1 MGKLTMTRRTF
12 AKMAAAT
19 AAAVGVAAPASSAL
33 AETKTG
39 TTGAGEVKRIRS
51 TCRGCGKME
60 CGVWVYVQ
68 DGKVIRSEG
77 DEAAFQSMGNHC
89 SKGQASLQAAYHPD
103 RLKYP
108 MKRTNPKD
116 SNDPGWQ
123 RITWDEAMETIG
135 EKFSELQS
143 KYGNETYFSMA
154 GTSRI
159 WSMGPYAALKQCF
172 VSPNAIQANE
182 ICKGPRFYATKL
194 NDYNAYSWMETVG
207 RPRVYVQWGGASE
220 LSNYD
225 DSCRTTVDVATRAD
239 YHILVD
245 PRQTNLGKEA
255 DIWLPLRPGTD
266 AAMGLGWINVV
277 INKGLYDDLYV
288 RKWMNAPMLVVEDED
303 WEPSVS
309 DSQSTHGS
317 KKNRLLKQS
326 DIKEGGSN
334 TAFMVLNE
342 LNGELTYYESNGKS
356 VASSVTDAS
365 AADLSLSSS
374 SSSGKLPH
382 WEGEDWKPA
391 TAGRE
396 AQIHGLDLTGQSQG
410 FVIDATPFIDGL
422 YPALYTPEG
431 GLEVTLKNGKKVH
444 CRTVW
449 EHLCDRVAEYTP
461 EKVAEITG
469 CKAEDIERAATIY
482 ATRLDPS
489 TGYGNGGIQYMLPL
503 EHSCNSLQTNRTM
516 DILCGITGNMDI
528 PGGMRGSTAGWPF
541 FDLAMT
547 LPSAAS
553 VKGSPDQSKI
563 IGGDKF
569 PMLADPKCN
578 PSWADATSIYKT
590 IETGQPY
597 NTVLR
602 HRPDRR
608 PHEPVE
614 QPVRLRAAQEAG
626 LLGFH
631 RPVGDAYRGLIAD
644 IVLPAAHWM
653 ELDCIRKS
661 QGSSGSFGA
670 TCKAVE
676 PPAEAE
682 PDLKIVMR
690 IFKAM
695 GQPY

>member
-1 MGKLTMTRRTF
+1 MSKLTMTRRTF

-116 SNDPGWQ
+116 SSDPGWQ

-245 PRQTNLGKEA
+245 PRKTNLGKEA

-342 LNGELTYYESNGKS
+342 VNGELTYYESNGKS

-365 AADLSLSSS
+365 AADLSLSSG
-374 SSSGKLPH
+374 SGSGQLPH

-431 GLEVTLKNGKKVH
+431 GLEVELKDGRKVR

-461 EKVAEITG
+461 
-469 CKAEDIERAATIY
+469 
-482 ATRLDPS
+482 
-489 TGYGNGGIQYMLPL
+489 
-503 EHSCNSLQTNRTM
+503 
-516 DILCGITGNMDI
+516 
-528 PGGMRGSTAGWPF
+528 
-541 FDLAMT
+541 
-547 LPSAAS
+547 
-553 VKGSPDQSKI
+553 
-563 IGGDKF
+563 
-569 PMLADPKCN
+569 
-578 PSWADATSIYKT
+578 
-590 IETGQPY
+590 
-597 NTVLR
+597 
-602 HRPDRR
+602 
-608 PHEPVE
+608 
-614 QPVRLRAAQEAG
+614 
-626 LLGFH
+626 
-631 RPVGDAYRGLIAD
+631 
-644 IVLPAAHWM
+644 
-653 ELDCIRKS
+653 
-661 QGSSGSFGA
+661 
-670 TCKAVE
+670 
-676 PPAEAE
+676 
-682 PDLKIVMR
+682 
-690 IFKAM
+690 
-695 GQPY
+695 

>member
-12 AKMAAAT
+12 AKMTAAT
-19 AAAVGVAAPASSAL
+19 AAAVGIAGTGTAL
-33 AETKTG
+33 AESIASSTST
-39 TTGAGEVKRIRS
+39 GEVKRIRS

-116 SNDPGWQ
+116 SDDPGWQ
-123 RITWDEAMETIG
+123 RITWDEAMDTIG
-135 EKFSELQS
+135 SKFSELQS

-194 NDYNAYSWMETVG
+194 NDYNAYSWMEVVG

-239 YHILVD
+239 FHILVD

-303 WEPSVS
+303 WEGSVS
-309 DSQSTHGS
+309 NSQSTHGS
-317 KKNRLLKQS
+317 KRNRLLKQS
-326 DIKEGGSN
+326 DIQEGGSN

-342 LNGELTYYESNGKS
+342 INGELTYYESNGKS

-365 AADLSLSSS
+365 AADLNLSGGT
-374 SSSGKLPH
+374 SGQLPH

-396 AQIHGLDLTGQSQG
+396 AQIWTSR
-410 FVIDATPFIDGL
+410 ASRRASSSTP
-422 YPALYTPEG
+422 
-431 GLEVTLKNGKKVH
+431 
-444 CRTVW
+444 RRSSTV
-449 EHLCDRVAEYTP
+449 CIPR
-461 EKVAEITG
+461 
-469 CKAEDIERAATIY
+469 C
-482 ATRLDPS
+482 TRPK
-489 TGYGNGGIQYMLPL
+489 
-503 EHSCNSLQTNRTM
+503 
-516 DILCGITGNMDI
+516 
-528 PGGMRGSTAGWPF
+528 
-541 FDLAMT
+541 
-547 LPSAAS
+547 AAS
-553 VKGSPDQSKI
+553 
-563 IGGDKF
+563 
-569 PMLADPKCN
+569 
-578 PSWADATSIYKT
+578 
-590 IETGQPY
+590 
-597 NTVLR
+597 R
-602 HRPDRR
+602 
-608 PHEPVE
+608 
-614 QPVRLRAAQEAG
+614 
-626 LLGFH
+626 
-631 RPVGDAYRGLIAD
+631 
-644 IVLPAAHWM
+644 
-653 ELDCIRKS
+653 
-661 QGSSGSFGA
+661 
-670 TCKAVE
+670 
-676 PPAEAE
+676 
-682 PDLKIVMR
+682 
-690 IFKAM
+690 
-695 GQPY
+695 

>member
-1 MGKLTMTRRTF
+1 MSKLTMTRRTF

-342 LNGELTYYESNGKS
+342 VNGELTYYESNGKS

-365 AADLSLSSS
+365 AADLSLSSG
-374 SSSGKLPH
+374 SGSGQLPH
-382 WEGEDWKPA
+382 WEGED
-391 TAGRE
+391 
-396 AQIHGLDLTGQSQG
+396 
-410 FVIDATPFIDGL
+410 
-422 YPALYTPEG
+422 
-431 GLEVTLKNGKKVH
+431 
-444 CRTVW
+444 
-449 EHLCDRVAEYTP
+449 
-461 EKVAEITG
+461 
-469 CKAEDIERAATIY
+469 
-482 ATRLDPS
+482 
-489 TGYGNGGIQYMLPL
+489 
-503 EHSCNSLQTNRTM
+503 
-516 DILCGITGNMDI
+516 
-528 PGGMRGSTAGWPF
+528 
-541 FDLAMT
+541 
-547 LPSAAS
+547 
-553 VKGSPDQSKI
+553 
-563 IGGDKF
+563 
-569 PMLADPKCN
+569 
-578 PSWADATSIYKT
+578 
-590 IETGQPY
+590 
-597 NTVLR
+597 
-602 HRPDRR
+602 
-608 PHEPVE
+608 
-614 QPVRLRAAQEAG
+614 
-626 LLGFH
+626 
-631 RPVGDAYRGLIAD
+631 
-644 IVLPAAHWM
+644 
-653 ELDCIRKS
+653 
-661 QGSSGSFGA
+661 
-670 TCKAVE
+670 
-676 PPAEAE
+676 
-682 PDLKIVMR
+682 
-690 IFKAM
+690 
-695 GQPY
+695 